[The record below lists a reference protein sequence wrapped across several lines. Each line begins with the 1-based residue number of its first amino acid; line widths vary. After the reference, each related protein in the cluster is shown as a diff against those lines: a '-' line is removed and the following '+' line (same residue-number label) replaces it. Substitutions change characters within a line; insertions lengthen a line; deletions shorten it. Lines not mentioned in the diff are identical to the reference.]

1 MVGDVLIQSLWSGVK
16 QLDARTWSLLGC
28 MLLLGLA
35 LRLIQALADRG
46 IDALVE
52 SARGRRMRGVRRIEE
67 ILDSSPT
74 DFERL
79 CRELFAAMGYRV
91 LRVGGQSDGGVDI
104 RATRTGEAVL
114 IQCKRW
120 RNRPVGVKV
129 ARELLGVVVS
139 EGAAQGVLVTTSRFT
154 PDAQAFAVGQPLIL
168 IDRPA
173 LIAQIK
179 QHLPGALTGTPLAP
193 PTSQPATTP
202 ELVGAAPG
210 ASVALPDA
218 AVAAPSGASGFPIVC
233 SSCGRADTVPFRP
246 RGDKPLLCKS
256 CYAARR
262 RRS

>member
-1 MVGDVLIQSLWSGVK
+1 MLGDVLIQSLWSGVK
-16 QLDARTWSLLGC
+16 QLDARTWALFGC
-28 MLLLGLA
+28 ILALGLA
-35 LRLIQALADRG
+35 MRLIQALADRG

-52 SARGRRMRGVRRIEE
+52 SARGRRMRGVRRIED
-67 ILDSSPT
+67 ILDGSPA

-104 RATRTGEAVL
+104 RAMRTGETVL

-120 RNRPVGVKV
+120 RDRPVGVKV
-129 ARELLGVVVS
+129 VRELLGVVVS
-139 EGAAQGVLVTTSRFT
+139 ERASQGVLVTTSRFT
-154 PDAQAFAVGQPLIL
+154 PDAQAFAADQPLIL

-179 QHLPGALTGTPLAP
+179 QHLPGALSGTPLSS
-193 PTSQPATTP
+193 PTPQPARAP
-202 ELVGAAPG
+202 ELAGAAHG
-210 ASVALPDA
+210 ASVALSGP
-218 AVAAPSGASGFPIVC
+218 AVGASAGAGGFPIVC
-233 SSCGRADTVPFRP
+233 SSCGKADTVPFQP